1 MRIKNIELGHAEA
14 FGQLQ
19 MEIFQEN
26 NFMLVEPDEHKT
38 KLHEL
43 ANQVASTDFLM
54 GADNDQGEL
63 VAFLAAYRGTYRRN
77 RHCAKIVIAVL
88 KDYRRQGI
96 ASRLFVALEE
106 WARKEGVPRLELTV
120 AMNNSAAISCYK
132 TNGFVIEGV
141 RSQSLKINDEWVDE
155 FYMAKILE

>member
-1 MRIKNIELGHAEA
+1 M
-14 FGQLQ
+14 
-19 MEIFQEN
+19 
-26 NFMLVEPDEHKT
+26 
-38 KLHEL
+38 
-43 ANQVASTDFLM
+43 
-54 GADNDQGEL
+54 
-63 VAFLAAYRGTYRRN
+63 
-77 RHCAKIVIAVL
+77 L

-106 WARKEGVPRLELTV
+106 WARKEEVSRLELTV

-141 RSQSLKINDEWVDE
+141 RSQSLKINDELVDE